1 LVFFFFQFLLVL
13 DTYFLIMGWDTEGP
27 QNCGNKPRRAVGVG
41 IRTLTEFQDLGRKER
56 EGHPEVVGGECRVQE
71 GMGHWQYFTLP
82 LT

>member
-1 LVFFFFQFLLVL
+1 MSLKRWVPKTVAINPAELWGL
-13 DTYFLIMGWDTEGP
+13 
-27 QNCGNKPRRAVGVG
+27 G

-71 GMGHWQYFTLP
+71 GMGHCQYFTLL